1 MQDTIIAIG
10 QQTVSV
16 PENYG
21 MLAEHSALMKQRI
34 QGQARETEQIATA
47 MVEMTTTS
55 EEVSRNAEET
65 TNAVNS
71 ASSEVARGV
80 DTIRSNVSTIE
91 QVANEIETTSAAMEQ
106 LHQESNN
113 INNILQVILDI
124 AEQTNLLALNAAIE
138 AAHAGEQGRGFAVVA
153 DEVRTLAKRTQDSTS
168 EIGCVLS
175 TLQDSS
181 KASLDAMLASR
192 ELAQQTVTQSNDTKT
207 SLDTIEQAIDQILN
221 MAGQIATASSEQL
234 SVSEEISRNATT
246 TQALS
251 EETANGS
258 LLIAES
264 GQNLIVAVDALKNE
278 IERFKVA

>member
-1 MQDTIIAIG
+1 
-10 QQTVSV
+10 
-16 PENYG
+16 
-21 MLAEHSALMKQRI
+21 
-34 QGQARETEQIATA
+34 

-71 ASSEVARGV
+71 AQSEVARGV

-91 QVANEIETTSAAMEQ
+91 QVSNEIETTSASMEQ

-138 AAHAGEQGRGFAVVA
+138 AARAGEQGRGFAVVA
-153 DEVRTLAKRTQDSTS
+153 DEVRTLAKRTQDSMS
-168 EIGCVLS
+168 EIGSVLS

-181 KASLDAMLASR
+181 KASLDAMLACR
-192 ELAQQTVTQSNDTKT
+192 ELSQQTATQSNDTKT

-234 SVSEEISRNATT
+234 SVSEEISRNVTT

-258 LLIAES
+258 LFIAES
-264 GQNLIVAVDALKNE
+264 
-278 IERFKVA
+278 